1 MDKYEHMNDG
11 IDEEGNVNV
20 MEHLLIR
27 DVTTDEIV
35 LNKRPYQKEIKNDD
49 Q

>member
-1 MDKYEHMNDG
+1 MDKYEHMEDK

-20 MEHLLIR
+20 VEHLLIR
-27 DVTTDEIV
+27 DASTNEIL